1 MHKRTI
7 GGQAVI
13 EGVMMKSSK
22 GWAVAVR
29 DPDGQIVIK
38 SERFYRRSKFTKI
51 PLIRGFFILMET
63 IWLGMK
69 AIDFSSKVVFK
80 EEKSSP
86 MSLFLSII
94 FASFVGIALFI
105 LLPLLLTKLMGQI
118 LKVIDLNPLA
128 FNMTDGLIRVIIF
141 ILYVFLISLWPQMGR
156 IFAYHGAEHKVI
168 NAYEKEESL
177 NPESV
182 MKHSRF
188 HARCGTSFIFIVL
201 VISIL
206 TFSIIP
212 THWSFAVKAISRV
225 LLLPIIA
232 GISYELLR
240 FSSRLQG
247 KLIGT
252 LLISPG
258 VLFQK
263 ITTREP
269 DQKQIEVAT
278 EALRAV
284 LQLET
289 SDFRFFHQ

>member
-51 PLIRGFFILMET
+51 PFIRGFFILMET

-94 FASFVGIALFI
+94 FASFVGTALFI

-128 FNMTDGLIRVIIF
+128 FNMTDGLIRIIIF

-177 NPESV
+177 DPESV

-188 HARCGTSFIFIVL
+188 HTRCGTSFIFIVL

-212 THWSFAVKAISRV
+212 THWSFLVKAISRI

-240 FSSRLQG
+240 FSSHLQG

-263 ITTREP
+263 ITTKEP
-269 DQKQIEVAT
+269 DQNQIEVAT

-284 LQLET
+284 LQLEN
-289 SDFRFFHQ
+289 SDFRLFQQ